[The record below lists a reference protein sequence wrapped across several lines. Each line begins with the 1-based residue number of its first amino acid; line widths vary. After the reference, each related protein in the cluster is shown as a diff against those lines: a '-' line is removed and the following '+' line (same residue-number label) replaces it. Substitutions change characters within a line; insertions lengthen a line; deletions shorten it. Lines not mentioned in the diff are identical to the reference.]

1 MRDAMTRR
9 DGITAIFFFFLGM
22 YVAWEGFALSPGTPH
37 QPGPGFQPVVLGAAF
52 MGLALVYLGMAIPA
66 WRTAGAPW
74 PFRLW
79 RRPLLGAVAI
89 LGYWLCLT
97 VLGFV
102 ATTLLFLL
110 YWLGVVERESWRRIA
125 LVSVGTTAGL
135 YLAFTWIL
143 KIRLPVGIL
152 F

>member
-1 MRDAMTRR
+1 MTRR
-9 DGITAIFFFFLGM
+9 DGVAALLFLLLGV
-22 YVAWEGFALSPGTPH
+22 YVAWEGVALSPGTLH
-37 QPGPGFQPVVLGAAF
+37 KPGPGFQPVVLGVVFVA
-52 MGLALVYLGMAIPA
+52 LALTYLTAAIPG
-66 WRTAGAPW
+66 WRTAGTPW
-74 PFRLW
+74 PFSLW
-79 RRPLLGAVAI
+79 RRPLLGAAGI

-110 YWLGVVERESWRRIA
+110 YWLGMVEREPWRRIA

-135 YLAFTWIL
+135 YLAFTWVL
-143 KIRLPVGIL
+143 KIRLPAGIL